1 MKSPVQFGNYYLLE
15 RVAAGGMAEVFRA
28 KSVGREGTERVV
40 ALKRILPMIAAD
52 KELVSLFIDEAKL
65 VIQLNNP
72 NICKV
77 FDWGKV
83 EDSYYL
89 AMEYISGCTLRQAFQ
104 RCKEQEIDGAA
115 TMPLAQACLIA
126 MKLCEGLDYA
136 HNKKDTLGND
146 LGLVHRDVSPPNVM
160 ISFEGEVKL
169 IDFGIAKVQTHRQT
183 ESSAPKGKFSYMS
196 PEQTRGE
203 PLDRRSDI
211 FSLGVV
217 LYELLTGERLFP
229 VDNDLSILE
238 KIRNVE
244 IVPPSTLNRRIPE
257 EMERIVLKALSRSP
271 ADRYQTAM
279 ELNSDLQQSLYASGE
294 FYSRKELSAWMKRV
308 FRAEFES
315 EQSAID
321 AAREFRPP
329 SLPSSSPNEP
339 LAKARQTMQIAA
351 LRVPGEGTSSLRVP
365 KDPTGAF
372 RVGKD
377 GVMRPAGGA
386 KETDSPSSW
395 TPSRSKPKRSASTP
409 PPPPKQTVQSIAE
422 AASSMVAGAQ
432 AAGKPIVRQPGAPR
446 EEDTAVDP
454 PMLSGRVV
462 EASWSGENARALET
476 IPNRFGPP
484 TGVPSAIDEGPT
496 LGHTMRNVSDMTGES
511 APSVGMHDPGDTE
524 TQAYSPLSSSEA
536 DPHDTADTILQK
548 GAPIIVA
555 PGKPTKPAAPAPASG
570 APTPATKPAAP
581 AAKPAAPPPAVPAAA
596 AIERPPLV
604 TPPAVAAMPKP
615 PVSTPALSRPEDDGD
630 DDDDEDSP
638 LRQAAKPTKP
648 SVPSGPPA
656 GVLPPPPL
664 SLPPTLDVAA
674 TQQNKPAKPSRM
686 GIVLVLLLLVV
697 AGAAGAGYWTYG
709 RSGEVVIS
717 AEPSREVIVLVDSKP
732 VAMTDS
738 PIILRLQPG
747 TYAIAVQ
754 HNGYHPW
761 NEKVAITAG
770 ETLKRT
776 VKLDAIVHKTGGFT
790 LVSDPPGA
798 AVSLD
803 GASLG
808 GVTPLRVQSVLVG
821 THTLEA
827 RLGNRTWRQQV
838 IIEEGKTVE
847 LTATMPA
854 EEGTPPSGT
863 PTVTPLPPAGQP
875 NPPPTVATK
884 PEATPEVKP
893 EAAPEVKPAPGGKQ
907 ANAAKPAP
915 GRPTGKKRRGA
926 GGAGGAG
933 TGGTTITTDTPVA
946 TAAQGNFGYLR
957 INSRPWSKI
966 IVDGLDTGLNTPQ
979 ISYRVTPGTHQ
990 VTLYNPQFNIRE
1002 TITIRV
1008 GAGETATITK
1018 TFQR

>member
-1 MKSPVQFGNYYLLE
+1 MKTPVQFGNYYLLE
-15 RVAAGGMAEVFRA
+15 RVAAGGMAEVFRS
-28 KSVGREGTERVV
+28 KSVGREGTERIV
-40 ALKRILPMIAAD
+40 ALKRILPMVAAD

-104 RCKEQEIDGAA
+104 RCKEQEIDGSA

-160 ISFEGEVKL
+160 ISYEGEVKL

-196 PEQTRGE
+196 PEQARGE

-211 FSLGVV
+211 FSLGIV

-229 VDNDLSILE
+229 VDNDLSVLE

-244 IVPPSTLNRRIPE
+244 IVPPSTINRRIPE
-257 EMERIVLKALSRSP
+257 ELERIVLKALSRAP
-271 ADRYQTAM
+271 ADRYQTAV

-308 FRAEFES
+308 FRPEFEA
-315 EQSAID
+315 EQAALD

-351 LRVPGEGTSSLRVP
+351 LRVPGEGTGALRVP

-377 GVMRPAGGA
+377 GVMRPAGGN
-386 KETDSPSSW
+386 KDSEAPSSW
-395 TPSRSKPKRSASTP
+395 TPSRGKSKRSGSTP

-422 AASSMVAGAQ
+422 AASSMVASAQ

-462 EASWSGENARALET
+462 EASWSGDNGRALET

-484 TGVPSAIDEGPT
+484 AGVPSAIDEGPT
-496 LGHTMRNVSDMTGES
+496 VGHTMRNVTDVTGES
-511 APSVGMHDPGDTE
+511 APPSGLHDPGDAE
-524 TQAYSPLSSSEA
+524 TRAYSPLSASEA

-548 GAPIIVA
+548 GAPISAAPAKPVA
-555 PGKPTKPAAPAPASG
+555 AAPTPTPASPSPPASAKPPTPPASATAAAPAPA
-570 APTPATKPAAP
+570 P
-581 AAKPAAPPPAVPAAA
+581 
-596 AIERPPLV
+596 IERPPLV
-604 TPPAVAAMPKP
+604 TPPAISAMAKP
-615 PVSTPALSRPEDDGD
+615 QVSAPALSASSAPEDDDD
-630 DDDDEDSP
+630 DDDDESSP
-638 LRQAAKPTKP
+638 LRQAARPSKP
-648 SVPSGPPA
+648 SAPSGHPA

-674 TQQNKPAKPSRM
+674 TQQNKPQKSSRL
-686 GIVLVLLLLVV
+686 GLVAALLLLVV
-697 AGAAGAGYWTYG
+697 AGAAFAAYWTYG

-717 AEPSREVIVLVDSKP
+717 AEPSREVIVLVDAKP

-747 TYAIAVQ
+747 TYSIAVQ

-761 NEKVAITAG
+761 TDKVAITAG
-770 ETLKRT
+770 ETIKRT

-803 GASLG
+803 GSSLG

-854 EEGTPPSGT
+854 EEAAAPSGA
-863 PTVTPLPPAGQP
+863 PTVTPLSPTGQP
-875 NPPPTVATK
+875 QPVASK
-884 PEATPEVKP
+884 PEVKP
-893 EAAPEVKPAPGGKQ
+893 ETPPEVKPEPAPEVKPAPAGKQ

-915 GRPTGKKRRGA
+915 ARPGGKKRRGA
-926 GGAGGAG
+926 ATAS
-933 TGGTTITTDTPVA
+933 TGGTTITSDTPVA

>member
-1 MKSPVQFGNYYLLE
+1 MKPPVQFGNYFLLE

-28 KSVGREGTERVV
+28 KSVGREGTERIV
-40 ALKRILPMIAAD
+40 ALKRILPMVAAD

-72 NICKV
+72 NLCKV

-104 RCKEQEIDGAA
+104 RCKEQEIDGSSA
-115 TMPLAQACLIA
+115 MPLAQSCLVA

-160 ISFEGEVKL
+160 ISYEGEVKL
-169 IDFGIAKVQTHRQT
+169 IDFGIAKVQTHRQG
-183 ESSAPKGKFSYMS
+183 EGSAPKGKFSYMS
-196 PEQTRGE
+196 PEQVRGE

-211 FSLGVV
+211 FSLGIV

-229 VDNDLSILE
+229 IDNDLSVLD

-244 IVPPSTLNRRIPE
+244 ILPPSTINRRIPE
-257 EMERIVLKALSRSP
+257 ELERIVMKALSRAP
-271 ADRYQTAM
+271 EDRYQTAM
-279 ELNSDLQQSLYASGE
+279 EMNSDLQQSLYASGE
-294 FYSRKELSAWMKRV
+294 FYSRKELAAWMKRV
-308 FRAEFES
+308 FKPEYEAE
-315 EQSAID
+315 QAALD

-351 LRVPGEGTSSLRVP
+351 LRVPGEGTGALRVP

-377 GVMRPAGGA
+377 GALRPAGS
-386 KETDSPSSW
+386 KDSESPSSW
-395 TPSRSKPKRSASTP
+395 TPSRGKSKRPGSTP
-409 PPPPKQTVQSIAE
+409 PPPPRHSVGSIAE
-422 AASSMVAGAQ
+422 AASSMLAGQRASGKNESRQ
-432 AAGKPIVRQPGAPR
+432 ANAPLV
-446 EEDTAVDP
+446 EDTKVDP
-454 PMLSGRVV
+454 PMLSGRVL
-462 EASWSGENARALET
+462 EAGWSGENQRALET

-484 TGVPSAIDEGPT
+484 SGVPSTIDEGPT
-496 LGHTMRNVSDMTGES
+496 QGHTMRNMPDMTGES
-511 APSVGMHDPGDTE
+511 APSAGLSDPGDAE
-524 TQAYSPLSSSEA
+524 TRAYSQLQSSEEDA
-536 DPHDTADTILQK
+536 HDQADTILQRS
-548 GAPIIVA
+548 APVSA
-555 PGKPTKPAAPAPASG
+555 SAKSASGLASAAAPTTGKAAS
-570 APTPATKPAAP
+570 PTPAVPVV
-581 AAKPAAPPPAVPAAA
+581 PAVA
-596 AIERPPLV
+596 AIPVERPPLV
-604 TPPAVAAMPKP
+604 TPAPVSVMPKP
-615 PVSTPALSRPEDDGD
+615 AQTGPLGSTSDEESDEDDQPPARPSRP
-630 DDDDEDSP
+630 P
-638 LRQAAKPTKP
+638 PPR
-648 SVPSGPPA
+648 VVSGPPPS
-656 GVLPPPPL
+656 VMPPPPL
-664 SLPPTLDVAA
+664 SLPPTLDVGS
-674 TQQNKPAKPSRM
+674 TQQNKPHKSSRVSM
-686 GIVLVLLLLVV
+686 VLAIVLLLL
-697 AGAAGAGYWTYG
+697 AGAAGVGYWMFG
-709 RSGEVVIS
+709 RSGELVIS
-717 AEPSREVIVLVDSKP
+717 TDPAREIIVLVDQKP

-747 TYAIAVQ
+747 SYAIAVQ

-761 NEKVAITAG
+761 TDKLSIAAG
-770 ETLKRT
+770 ETVKRS

-798 AVSLD
+798 SVTLD

-821 THTLEA
+821 PHTLEV
-827 RLGNRTWRQQV
+827 RLGNRIWRHQV
-838 IIEEGKTVE
+838 TIEEGKTAE
-847 LTATMPA
+847 LSATLPA
-854 EEGTPPSGT
+854 DSAPSGT
-863 PTVTPLPPAGQP
+863 PTVTPLDPAGQP
-875 NPPPTVATK
+875 SAPTK
-884 PEATPEVKP
+884 PEVAPDTKPEVKP
-893 EAAPEVKPAPGGKQ
+893 DTKPVRPPVRTAPVRPG
-907 ANAAKPAP
+907 P
-915 GRPTGKKRRGA
+915 KKRRPGPA
-926 GGAGGAG
+926 GSVG
-933 TGGTTITTDTPVA
+933 ITTDTPPA
-946 TAAQGNFGYLR
+946 GASQGNFGYLR

-979 ISYRVTPGTHQ
+979 TSYRVTPGTHQ

>member
-1 MKSPVQFGNYYLLE
+1 MKTPVQFGNYYLLE

-40 ALKRILPMIAAD
+40 ALKRILPMVAAD

-89 AMEYISGCTLRQAFQ
+89 AMEYISGSTLRQAFQ
-104 RCKEQEIDGAA
+104 RCKEQEIDGSS

-136 HNKKDTLGND
+136 HNKKDSLGND

-183 ESSAPKGKFSYMS
+183 DSSAPKGKFSYMS
-196 PEQTRGE
+196 PEQARGE

-211 FSLGVV
+211 FSLGIV

-229 VDNDLSILE
+229 VDNDLAVLE

-244 IVPPSTLNRRIPE
+244 IVPPSTINRRIPE
-257 EMERIVLKALSRSP
+257 ELERIVLKALSRSP
-271 ADRYQTAM
+271 ADRYQTAT

-308 FRAEFES
+308 FRTEFEA
-315 EQSAID
+315 EQAAFD

-329 SLPSSSPNEP
+329 SMPSSSPNEP

-351 LRVPGEGTSSLRVP
+351 LRVPGEGTGALRVP

-377 GVMRPAGGA
+377 GVMRPAGGG
-386 KETDSPSSW
+386 KESDSPSSW
-395 TPSRSKPKRSASTP
+395 TPSRSKPKRPGSTP
-409 PPPPKQTVQSIAE
+409 PPPPKRTVQSIAE

-432 AAGKPIVRQPGAPR
+432 AAGKPVVRQPSAPR

-462 EASWSGENARALET
+462 EASWSGDNGRALET

-484 TGVPSAIDEGPT
+484 AGVPSAIDEGPT
-496 LGHTMRNVSDMTGES
+496 QGHTMRNVSDMTGES
-511 APSVGMHDPGDTE
+511 APSAGIHDPGDAE
-524 TQAYSPLSSSEA
+524 TRAYSPLSASEA
-536 DPHDTADTILQK
+536 DPHDTSDTILQK
-548 GAPIIVA
+548 GAPAVPPPA
-555 PGKPTKPAAPAPASG
+555 KPATGSPAAPASPPPPTTAKPPA
-570 APTPATKPAAP
+570 PVTAAP
-581 AAKPAAPPPAVPAAA
+581 VPVPAAVP
-596 AIERPPLV
+596 IERPPLV
-604 TPPAVAAMPKP
+604 TPAPVAALPKP
-615 PVSTPALSRPEDDGD
+615 PASPAPPASPDE
-630 DDDDEDSP
+630 DDDDEDDSP
-638 LRQAAKPTKP
+638 IRQATRPTKP
-648 SVPSGPPA
+648 SAPSGPPA

-664 SLPPTLDVAA
+664 SLPPTLDVGS
-674 TQQNKPAKPSRM
+674 TQQNKPQRQSRL
-686 GIVLVLLLLVV
+686 GLVLALLLLVV
-697 AGAAGAGYWTYG
+697 AGAAGAGYWMYG

-717 AEPSREVIVLVDSKP
+717 AEPAREVIVLVDSKP

-747 TYAIAVQ
+747 TYAVAVQ

-761 NEKVAITAG
+761 SDKVTITAG
-770 ETLKRT
+770 ETIKRS
-776 VKLDAIVHKTGGFT
+776 VKLEAVVHKTGGFT

-838 IIEEGKTVE
+838 IIEEGKTIE
-847 LTATMPA
+847 LTAALPTEDGA
-854 EEGTPPSGT
+854 SPSGT
-863 PTVTPLPPAGQP
+863 PTVTPLSPTGQP
-875 NPPPTVATK
+875 K
-884 PEATPEVKP
+884 PEAPVAAKPETPPEVKP
-893 EAAPEVKPAPGGKQ
+893 ETPPEVKPAPTGKPV
-907 ANAAKPAP
+907 AATRPTP
-915 GRPTGKKRRGA
+915 GRPGPKKRRG
-926 GGAGGAG
+926 GGAAPG

-1018 TFQR
+1018 TFAR